1 MAYDSSNISASTYG
15 EYWRQL
21 RKIYLQELLS
31 IKRVQSFQSVREDEL
46 FNLIKWIASN
56 IGSSINLTQKI
67 YSSTYSITSR
77 AAFGKKYK
85 DQEKFIE
92 VVKGIIIE
100 VGGFNIANVFPSV
113 TLFSYIS
120 WYRLRLEKLRREADR
135 IMDNIINEHKEV
147 RKTRRD
153 EDKIHEDLVDSLLNY
168 HDHNGD
174 LEFSLSTNNIKA
186 MILISCSLLS

>member
-1 MAYDSSNISASTYG
+1 MHLRIGQVSTIVVSSPEFAKEVMKTYDIIFAFRPHSIGSKILAYDSSNISASTYG

-120 WYRLRLEKLRREADR
+120 WYKL
-135 IMDNIINEHKEV
+135 
-147 RKTRRD
+147 
-153 EDKIHEDLVDSLLNY
+153 
-168 HDHNGD
+168 
-174 LEFSLSTNNIKA
+174 
-186 MILISCSLLS
+186 